1 MIDVYPVKIEA
12 IEQETKEVM
21 FTMETFDQH
30 AASVEIKTVVGPA
43 NINELVAAMRRAV
56 VMLELK

>member
-1 MIDVYPVKIEA
+1 MIKVYPVKIEA
-12 IEQETKEVM
+12 VDESGEVQ

-30 AASVEIKTVVGPA
+30 AASVEIKTVVGPG

-56 VMLELK
+56 QMLELE